1 MDKTALVNIEI
12 ERASEILDILDHA
25 DMRVSVALW
34 AYLSEYEDW
43 RLVLSSRQ
51 LDALGESS
59 ARMRINA
66 ALAAAKF
73 GLEKKPPLVIL
84 SMSAPFIK
92 ALRKRYS
99 KYETV
104 EGIRLGL
111 QTFGDRFLEDGY
123 AFRIQ

>member
-51 LDALGESS
+51 LDALGESN
-59 ARMRINA
+59 ARDRINA

-73 GLEKKPPLVIL
+73 GLAKKPPLVIL
-84 SMSAPFIK
+84 PMSAPFIK

-123 AFRIQ
+123 AFRIE